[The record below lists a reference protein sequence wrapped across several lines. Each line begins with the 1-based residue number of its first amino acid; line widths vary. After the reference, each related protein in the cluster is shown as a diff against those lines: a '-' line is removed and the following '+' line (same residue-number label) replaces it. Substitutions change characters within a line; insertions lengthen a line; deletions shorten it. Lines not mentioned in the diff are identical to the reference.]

1 MRIGFLQLLIEIA
14 KNPQQALAKPVEF
27 MVAVRQSGY
36 FVHPT
41 VSKDTFEELK
51 STGHLRLIDNDLKEL
66 IFSYYTSSDRL
77 GQKKDVSAAVATS
90 FFDAASGV
98 LSYNQDAWVHK
109 AAGRVKP
116 ANILGTNPSTSAVTD
131 LELLSHPFD
140 AQDLLSAAERL
151 SENDRL
157 QSYLSNVRHEQQEIV
172 RANDVLQSYS
182 ARILKLI
189 SEVKKRPR

>member
-90 FFDAASGV
+90 FFDAASDYSPSSSPIWKREKRLIFI
-98 LSYNQDAWVHK
+98 LS
-109 AAGRVKP
+109 
-116 ANILGTNPSTSAVTD
+116 PSLAICSLRTSSTVFSPSLT
-131 LELLSHPFD
+131 
-140 AQDLLSAAERL
+140 
-151 SENDRL
+151 
-157 QSYLSNVRHEQQEIV
+157 
-172 RANDVLQSYS
+172 
-182 ARILKLI
+182 KG
-189 SEVKKRPR
+189 